1 VAVRGAV
8 ATRGEE
14 EEEEEEEDVATPDA
28 AASTGGGV
36 AVSCARAGDGGGECL
51 HESRVASASQTSRD
65 ATAAGYVVPAG
76 GASGAEASGGGGSG
90 DERRD
95 ADDGPDVDGL
105 VRDDYPD
112 FNKTVH
118 LGRTC
123 DAVQASPRG
132 LSPRYL
138 EIEDDFGAINLGG
151 GNGQLDLESGELSG
165 SPTDPKLSSADPT
178 PALRPLAHAAASAHA
193 PRPAEPVTPKC
204 ATRSASLTIGR
215 EAVR

>member
-1 VAVRGAV
+1 MAVRGAV

-51 HESRVASASQTSRD
+51 HESRVASASQD

-105 VRDDYPD
+105 VRDAQARWFEELERKGEP
-112 FNKTVH
+112 
-118 LGRTC
+118 LGVVEATLLVETGGRERF
-123 DAVQASPRG
+123 DVLVAVSAPADMRLQRAMR
-132 LSPRYL
+132 R
-138 EIEDDFGAINLGG
+138 
-151 GNGQLDLESGELSG
+151 SGE
-165 SPTDPKLSSADPT
+165 TDPNEFVKRMAAQFSDAAREEVSDIVIRTDGTREELEGKID
-178 PALRPLAHAAASAHA
+178 ALARDLRARA
-193 PRPAEPVTPKC
+193 
-204 ATRSASLTIGR
+204 GR
-215 EAVR
+215 H